1 MVAGV
6 DGAAGEAESADA
18 LVVGGIA
25 FPAVADRQG
34 ILVAQGD
41 IQLRC
46 ERHAR
51 VGRGHGQRER
61 GGLQT
66 AVELCPDEDA
76 GFGNVAAF
84 EIEGE
89 RHPLGQRA
97 GQTAAVHFRLV
108 GRLIGEERIAGVQG
122 IVVEAGKELAAK
134 LVHAGLGEDLDAA
147 VAQTVVLGREGVG
160 IDADL
165 ANGGFGRKA
174 PAGKAVD
181 VNLAAVGAG
190 RGPGEGLQVVLQLVR
205 IVRQG
210 VEIGALQHQR
220 AGVAVGIH
228 LDMRVVVADG
238 HLLALRG
245 HAQLN
250 IDVAIA
256 TDRERLHLIDREA
269 GLFGHDVVGARD
281 QPDEGEVPQAVGGGC
296 LGQAAG
302 RLQRDHRTGHDSARG
317 VHDRALQAGPGGLRR
332 RAGRERQQKQQREAQ
347 AAPGTRE
354 NTQKSH

>member
-25 FPAVADRQG
+25 FPAVTDRQG

-41 IQLRC
+41 IQLRR
-46 ERHAR
+46 ERHTR

-66 AVELCPDEDA
+66 AVELRADEDA
-76 GFGNVAAF
+76 GFGNVAAL
-84 EIEGE
+84 EIECE
-89 RHPLGQRA
+89 RHLLGQRA
-97 GQTAAVHFRLV
+97 GQVAAVHFRLE
-108 GRLIGEERIAGVQG
+108 GGLIGEERIAGVQG
-122 IVVEAGKELAAK
+122 VVVEAGEELTAK

-205 IVRQG
+205 IVGQG

-228 LDMRVVVADG
+228 LDMRVVVADR
-238 HLLALRG
+238 HFLAFRG
-245 HAQLN
+245 DAQLN
-250 IDVAIA
+250 IDAAIA
-256 TDRERLHLIDREA
+256 ADREGLHLVNREA
-269 GLFGHDVVGARD
+269 RLLGHDVVGARD
-281 QPDEGEVPQAVGGGC
+281 QPDEGEVSQAVGGGC
-296 LGQAAG
+296 RGRAAG
-302 RLQRDHRTGHDSARG
+302 RLQGDHGAGDDGARG
-317 VHDRALQAGPGGLRR
+317 VHDRALQTGPRGLRR
-332 RAGRERQQKQQREAQ
+332 GAQRQRQKKQQREAR
-347 AAPGTRE
+347 AAPGTRK
-354 NTQKSH
+354 NTHESH